1 MKRTEKT
8 WKEWKQRTK
17 SERKWTTMKEKQKH
31 THTCIYLSLGFRD
44 RGTTCIL
51 FFIENMFLE
60 IILFH
65 LFFFIPLLCY
75 FFWQNM
81 QKKQVIETHFFKINQ
96 KENEIARAARVFLV
110 RCARNN
116 MRLSA
121 RGQRCQNKVSFDRPQ
136 PGQIK

>member
-1 MKRTEKT
+1 
-8 WKEWKQRTK
+8 
-17 SERKWTTMKEKQKH
+17 MKEKQKH

-65 LFFFIPLLCY
+65 LFFFYSSFVLF

-81 QKKQVIETHFFKINQ
+81 QKKVIETHFFKINQ

>member
-65 LFFFIPLLCY
+65 LFFWAI

-81 QKKQVIETHFFKINQ
+81 QKKTSNWDTFFKINQ